1 MALLEFPAPPKSIAL
16 DDRSIQSLMG
26 NSLELPG
33 EGHAR
38 MRVDI
43 RIHPTSPEDWDDVG
57 DDEFTIELSAV
68 LITTLLVRLDSWSDR
83 QFQISRDRLYG
94 TTIQIAL
101 DFNEYPI
108 AHQSAIQAIN
118 AAWAEFES
126 ETRQAIAR
134 RKQAYSLL

>member
-1 MALLEFPAPPKSIAL
+1 MLEFPAPPKSIAL

-38 MRVDI
+38 IRVDI

-57 DDEFTIELSAV
+57 DDEFTIELSSV
-68 LITTLLVRLDSWSDR
+68 LLTKLLVRDDLHE
-83 QFQISRDRLYG
+83 

-101 DFNEYPI
+101 DFAEYPI

-126 ETRQAIAR
+126 ETRKAIAR
-134 RKQAYSLL
+134 RKQAYL

>member
-1 MALLEFPAPPKSIAL
+1 MLEFPAPPKSIAL

-38 MRVDI
+38 IRVDI
-43 RIHPTSPEDWDDVG
+43 RIHPTSPEGWDDVG
-57 DDEFTIELSAV
+57 DDEFTIELSSV
-68 LITTLLVRLDSWSDR
+68 LLTKLLVGEDNWGDK
-83 QFQISRDRLYG
+83 QFQVSQDDLYG

-101 DFNEYPI
+101 DFDEYPI

-126 ETRQAIAR
+126 ETREAIAR
-134 RKQAYSLL
+134 RKQAYALL

>member
-1 MALLEFPAPPKSIAL
+1 MLEFPAPPKSIAL

-38 MRVDI
+38 IRVDI

-68 LITTLLVRLDSWSDR
+68 LIVSLLIRLDDWR
-83 QFQISRDRLYG
+83 ITGQISRDRLYG
-94 TTIQIAL
+94 ATIQIAL
-101 DFNEYPI
+101 DFDEYPI

-126 ETRQAIAR
+126 ETREAIAR
-134 RKQAYSLL
+134 RKQVYSLL

>member
-1 MALLEFPAPPKSIAL
+1 MLEFPAPPKSIAL
-16 DDRSIQSLMG
+16 DDRNVQSLMG
-26 NSLELPG
+26 NILELPG
-33 EGHAR
+33 GGHAR
-38 MRVDI
+38 IRVDI

-68 LITTLLVRLDSWSDR
+68 LRVSLLIRLDDWR
-83 QFQISRDRLYG
+83 ITGQISRDRLYR
-94 TTIQIAL
+94 TTIPISL
-101 DFNEYPI
+101 DFDEYPI

-126 ETRQAIAR
+126 ETREAIAR

>member
-1 MALLEFPAPPKSIAL
+1 MLEFPAPPKSLNL

-83 QFQISRDRLYG
+83 QFQISQDDLYG
-94 TTIQIAL
+94 TNIQITL
-101 DFNEYPI
+101 DFDEYPI

-126 ETRQAIAR
+126 ESREAIAR

>member
-1 MALLEFPAPPKSIAL
+1 MIEFPLPPKLIAL

-38 MRVDI
+38 IRVDI

-57 DDEFTIELSAV
+57 DDEFTIELSAI
-68 LITTLLVRLDSWSDR
+68 LRTTFVVRLDELR
-83 QFQISRDRLYG
+83 ITGQVSRDRLHK
-94 TTIQIAL
+94 TNIRIAL
-101 DFNEYPI
+101 DFDEYPV

-126 ETRQAIAR
+126 ETREAIAR
-134 RKQAYSLL
+134 HKHAYSLL